1 LHPNELWF
9 PVGLENMI
17 LIDTDQSVLIKPE
30 HLGMKK
36 QLFGGKKRCDS
47 QEKTLLASASTVKQM
62 LATSLTAKH
71 PF

>member
-1 LHPNELWF
+1 
-9 PVGLENMI
+9 MI

-47 QEKTLLASASTVKQM
+47 QEKNTTCLSLYCQTNVGYIINRK
-62 LATSLTAKH
+62 TSVLTPPRPEH
-71 PF
+71 LE